1 MEHVGSLLV
10 AGQLQAPGFYLGSL
24 QQSSVQIGNAAQA
37 QSAYSV
43 VIGDSAVGENQ
54 RSIAIGYQARGKLGS
69 LDYGS
74 ARIAIGE
81 YAQAYNYGIAIGESA
96 IAQTTSNAAASEQGL
111 IAIGKGASAGSAN
124 PVNTFSAIAI
134 GTDAYASNAY
144 TVALGQSVRCN
155 GSCSIAIGRVATI
168 DGSPQPQYAIAI
180 GDFARAGKDDA
191 IAIGR
196 QAIGAAQAIAIGYQ
210 ATAAGSSGVA
220 LGYSTSINA
229 AADVGIAI
237 GVGAAVGS
245 SGDYGTAIGYLANA
259 NNQQA
264 MALGRQASATGN
276 ASIAIG
282 YLANASGSFRS
293 IAIGDSASAVAYST
307 CIGSL
312 ATSLQLDGI
321 AFGESAYCNGE
332 SSVVFGPGAR
342 ANYGGF
348 TTANQR
354 AVVLGRS
361 ATVDAF
367 KAIAI
372 GEGAAVVVHQPSV
385 PGSVPSDGAITI
397 GSQSAVRCRSVGSIA
412 LGALAN
418 VGSLAG
424 GLNDTSYAIAI
435 GAAALVDHLRAGAI
449 GNDAR
454 STAND
459 RITIGLCGGTA
470 SQIKALQVS
479 GGFGMAGVAPTSQL
493 THIPDP
499 TGGATVDTE
508 ARSAINSILSALE
521 AMGLLATS

>member
-1 MEHVGSLLV
+1 
-10 AGQLQAPGFYLGSL
+10 
-24 QQSSVQIGNAAQA
+24 
-37 QSAYSV
+37 
-43 VIGDSAVGENQ
+43 
-54 RSIAIGYQARGKLGS
+54 
-69 LDYGS
+69 
-74 ARIAIGE
+74 
-81 YAQAYNYGIAIGESA
+81 
-96 IAQTTSNAAASEQGL
+96 
-111 IAIGKGASAGSAN
+111 
-124 PVNTFSAIAI
+124 
-134 GTDAYASNAY
+134 
-144 TVALGQSVRCN
+144 
-155 GSCSIAIGRVATI
+155 
-168 DGSPQPQYAIAI
+168 
-180 GDFARAGKDDA
+180 
-191 IAIGR
+191 
-196 QAIGAAQAIAIGYQ
+196 
-210 ATAAGSSGVA
+210 
-220 LGYSTSINA
+220 
-229 AADVGIAI
+229 
-237 GVGAAVGS
+237 
-245 SGDYGTAIGYLANA
+245 
-259 NNQQA
+259 

-293 IAIGDSASAVAYST
+293 IAIGESASAVEYST

-312 ATSLQLDGI
+312 ATSLQHDGI

-348 TTANQR
+348 TTTNQR
-354 AVVLGRS
+354 AVAIGRF
-361 ATVDAF
+361 ANVDAF
-367 KAIAI
+367 RAIAI
-372 GEGAAVVVHQPSV
+372 GHAASVVVHQPSV

-397 GSQSAVRCRSVGSIA
+397 GSQSAVWCRSVGSIA

-479 GGFGMAGVAPTSQL
+479 GGFGMAGVNPTSQL
-493 THIPDP
+493 AHIPNPSGVSIDND
-499 TGGATVDTE
+499 AE